1 MSRSAGDAMTAREA
15 VIRALRSVLPWA
27 AIVAFAVAVLG
38 ADYAL
43 GKATLVATYAIAGLG
58 VVIVVGQAGQI
69 ALGQAALVALGAYA
83 QAVLVRHG
91 VPAALALLAGV
102 AAGALG
108 GALASLPARRLG
120 GLYFGMSTLAFA
132 LIVEEALVRAE
143 ALTHGSAGMTV
154 AAFSIL
160 GWRAD
165 STLAQ
170 AAVSLVAF
178 AIAVFA
184 CKRLL
189 RSRHGR
195 AWRAVRDDEVAAA
208 ACGIAPAA
216 VKMQAFVVGGALSGL
231 AGALYA
237 HWIGFISPEQFGLV
251 FSFELLMLAF
261 IGGARRLAGAAWGAL
276 VIVVIPQAIAI
287 LRDQLPG
294 DWARAAG
301 LELVLFG
308 AVIVAVV
315 VLRPSG
321 LAGGGVR
328 DGASGPNG
336 A

>member
-1 MSRSAGDAMTAREA
+1 MNPPPRDGAAWPAGGARM
-15 VIRALRSVLPWA
+15 LRILLPWGL
-27 AIVAFAVAVLG
+27 ILTLAVVTLG

-43 GKATLVATYAIAGLG
+43 GKATLVVTYAIAGLG
-58 VVIVVGQAGQI
+58 VVVVVGQAGQI

-91 VPAALALLAGV
+91 VSPLLALPAA
-102 AAGALG
+102 AAVGALG
-108 GALASLPARRLG
+108 GVLASLPARRLG

-143 ALTHGSAGMTV
+143 PLTHGSAGMTV
-154 AAFSIL
+154 GAFSIF

-165 STLAQ
+165 STFEQ
-170 AAVSLVAF
+170 AGVSLVAF
-178 AIAVFA
+178 AIAVFG
-184 CKRLL
+184 CSRLL

-208 ACGIAPAA
+208 ACGIAAAA

-231 AGALYA
+231 AGGLYA

-261 IGGARRLAGAAWGAL
+261 IGGAQRLAGAAWGAL
-276 VIVVIPQAIAI
+276 VIVAIPQLIAV
-287 LRDQLPG
+287 LWDLLPG

-315 VLRPSG
+315 LLRPSG
-321 LAGGGVR
+321 LAGGGLQNGTSR
-328 DGASGPNG
+328 QNG